1 MGVAVANSMRFIAD
15 GDPAGGAPLQ
25 DVLVASL
32 VALAAIVVLSVMTV
46 IFRQGGLKW
55 LRRLGRLSE
64 SATGLP
70 SWAGA
75 PILVSG
81 ASVIVAAFGFY
92 WDVATHIDNGRDAG
106 PFANPAHFFILF
118 GLVGVALGGYLSG
131 IFATEA
137 KLASSIRIF
146 GWHFP
151 IGGGLLLLCGSVA
164 LAGFPLDDVWHRL
177 FGQDVTLWG
186 PTHIQMVGGASL
198 STLAMWILLREGE
211 PHRLEGKDPKWFRH
225 REIATAGAFLIG
237 MSTLQAEF
245 DFAVPQFRLVYQPI
259 LLMIAASVA
268 LVAARVR
275 LGRGGAIKAVL
286 FYLAFRALLS
296 VLVGPV
302 LGRLTLHFPL
312 YIAEAL
318 VVEAAASLARS
329 TKGVRFASFAGTGI
343 GTVGLA
349 AEWGWSH
356 VWMMNPWPAAL
367 LPEASIAAPLAA
379 LGGAFIG
386 MMIGNA
392 LQRETS
398 FNISGWIA
406 SAAMLVV
413 LGCIAYAAPMP
424 PGPPTRAHIELERA
438 TSDAGRAYVQVR
450 LEPAGAAED
459 ALWFHALAWQG
470 LEDERGASI
479 HSQFEE
485 IESGV
490 YRSLDPIPVSGDWK
504 ALIRLHVD
512 DHVSAVPIY
521 LPEDPGIP
529 APEVPAEESST
540 RSFVPDKEIVQREA
554 TGDNVQL
561 QRVGYTL
568 LAAIGLA
575 WIASIGWGLRRL
587 RTRRLGTAT

>member
-1 MGVAVANSMRFIAD
+1 MAAGSMRFIAD

-25 DVLVASL
+25 DVLIASF
-32 VALAAIVVLSVMTV
+32 VALAAILVLGVLTLV
-46 IFRQGGLKW
+46 FRRGGLQW
-55 LRRLGRLSE
+55 LRSLGRLSE
-64 SATGLP
+64 RATGLP
-70 SWAGA
+70 SWAAA
-75 PILVSG
+75 PVLVAG
-81 ASVIVAAFGFY
+81 VSVIVAAFGFY
-92 WDVATHIDNGRDAG
+92 WDVATHIDNGRDTG

-131 IFATEA
+131 IFATDA
-137 KLASSIRIF
+137 KLDHGVRIF

-151 IGGGLLLLCGSVA
+151 IGGALLLLCGSVA

-211 PHRLEGKDPKWFRH
+211 PHRLTGKDPRWFKH

-312 YIAEAL
+312 YVAEAL
-318 VVEAAASLARS
+318 MVEAAATMSRS
-329 TKGVRFASFAGTGI
+329 TKGPRFAFLAGAGI

-367 LPEASIAAPLAA
+367 LPEASIVGPLAA
-379 LGGAFIG
+379 LGGAFVG

-392 LQRETS
+392 LQREAS
-398 FNISGWIA
+398 FSISGWMA
-406 SAAMLVV
+406 SAAVLVV

-424 PGPPTRAHIELERA
+424 PGPPTRAHIELER
-438 TSDAGRAYVQVR
+438 TSSEAERAYIRVR
-450 LEPAGAAED
+450 LEPADAAEG

-470 LEDERGASI
+470 LEDERGASV

-485 IESGV
+485 VEPGV
-490 YRSLDPIPVSGDWK
+490 YRSLDPVPVSGDWK

-529 APEVPAEESST
+529 APEVPAEDSMT

-554 TGDNVQL
+554 TGDNVSL

-568 LAAIGLA
+568 LAAIGLS
-575 WIASIGWGLRRL
+575 WIASMGWGLRRL
-587 RTRRLGTAT
+587 RSRRLDPAT